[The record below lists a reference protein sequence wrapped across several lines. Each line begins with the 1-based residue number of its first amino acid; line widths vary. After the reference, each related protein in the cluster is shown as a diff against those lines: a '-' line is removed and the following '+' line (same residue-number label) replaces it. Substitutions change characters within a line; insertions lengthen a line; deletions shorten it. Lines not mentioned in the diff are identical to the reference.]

1 MQELYGSDLL
11 RRGADRGGDPA
22 AEGCVR
28 DGGDR
33 HHLHLPEIQ
42 EVSMKVIVLDKP
54 KVLSFF
60 LRKIYGIKKI
70 KEPQE

>member
-22 AEGCVR
+22 AEGGVR

-33 HHLHLPEIQ
+33 HHLHLPEVQ
-42 EVSMKVIVLDKP
+42 EVGMKVIVLDKP

-60 LRKIYGIKKI
+60 LRKLCGIKKV
-70 KEPQE
+70 KENQR